1 MSKSKTRLTIFVFQ
15 NNVNNLSTSN
25 TDEGSVSQQLPHS
38 SNVIKALP
46 PASSASDLS
55 DRTQS
60 SLTVPRT
67 CVSQHN
73 DISHISKPASV
84 TAVNNSPNILKSVTP
99 TVSLNKSSVSAGQ
112 VAQIHIPVEGRTHEK
127 DSQNNQFKSSDNT
140 YVNFLPS
147 LSSTM
152 NQSIPS
158 NNNNLHHHKLEDRL
172 SSSLNIL
179 GAKENT
185 HSSTIV
191 QDKLETNTSEKVQ
204 EKCQAILAKEPLCS
218 AVVGHVAKDISKMNP
233 SVCPLNSNCK
243 PSETQS
249 VNKLDSTLSHIVDR
263 TRDCGIELYN
273 KENTSQ
279 QPHPHNLTHVGK
291 PFRNTKNCTQICS
304 SENKEHNLVHGQVAV
319 QDAGSR
325 PLYNSEY
332 VMHTKGILS
341 LPAQNG
347 KNTVEVA
354 TGNLEDQICQKTAV
368 ENAALPSIKV
378 ASPCDITAL
387 HNIPQ
392 QKSDVPCTHPSP
404 PLVPVTESW
413 KLSHGVHS
421 YVPNSANAFDNVN
434 SKNAPLV
441 SGLVHSY
448 DKECYATEMRVAAEQ
463 LVSSIIPATSTY
475 TTEENHSLTKQST
488 PNIHSS
494 IITTK
499 SISQGKPS
507 PTIADIPASISKIL
521 LNPLEVSEIVRA
533 IGSELGVFLE
543 NDDTVGNIAQA
554 PEYSA
559 SGMRV
564 TTEYSNPQLR
574 RNITTSDQTSG
585 PAMLQAQR
593 NMTSTTGQSIHI
605 PLSHRDI
612 NKQPQTAFILP
623 QQQFPQFMTSVN
635 YICTAPNC
643 MPNDYQRIISR
654 RVTPVKHTKHRKR
667 RPEEEYS
674 ATPKRRKCG
683 LGSKSCASRQRTKR
697 TKCEYLLEDNLR
709 SLPTSVKAAFPD
721 MKISNQEEFQTTV
734 INPYQENELGLSEIR
749 RLTMLT
755 TSKRSGKKMQSTE
768 ASGVGKEAEQHDTLP
783 EVLAAEINTE
793 RLNIL
798 HSLRIKIVKTNG
810 KYRSSS
816 PQKYS
821 KFVCQDAQDL
831 SSPENRQT
839 ENAACDY
846 RPHIRI
852 SQLKPYQLAP
862 FVVVKRLN
870 KFFVPNVSYRL
881 TDVNVINLLDKM

>member
-1 MSKSKTRLTIFVFQ
+1 MFQ
-15 NNVNNLSTSN
+15 NNVSNLSPSN
-25 TDEGSVSQQLPHS
+25 TDEGSVSQQLPHG
-38 SNVIKALP
+38 SNVIKALSP
-46 PASSASDLS
+46 LSSASDFS

-60 SLTVPRT
+60 SVTAPRT
-67 CVSQHN
+67 LVSQHN
-73 DISHISKPASV
+73 DISRISKPASV
-84 TAVNNSPNILKSVTP
+84 TAVNNSPNILKSVTSI
-99 TVSLNKSSVSAGQ
+99 VSLNESSVSAGQ
-112 VAQIHIPVEGRTHEK
+112 MAQIHIPVEDRIHEK

-140 YVNFLPS
+140 SDNFLPS
-147 LSSTM
+147 LSSTI
-152 NQSIPS
+152 NQSVPS
-158 NNNNLHHHKLEDRL
+158 NNSNLHHHKLEDRL
-172 SSSLNIL
+172 LSSLNIL

-185 HSSTIV
+185 HSSTVV

-204 EKCQAILAKEPLCS
+204 EKCQAVLVKEPLCS
-218 AVVGHVAKDISKMNP
+218 AAVGHVANVISKTNP

-243 PSETQS
+243 HSETRS
-249 VNKLDSTLSHIVDR
+249 VNKLDSTLPHAVDG
-263 TRDCGIELYN
+263 THDGAMELYN

-291 PFRNTKNCTQICS
+291 PLRNTENYTQICS
-304 SENKEHNLVHGQVAV
+304 SENKEHDLIHGQVAV
-319 QDAGSR
+319 QDAESR
-325 PLYNSEY
+325 SLYNSEY
-332 VMHTKGILS
+332 NVMHTKGILS
-341 LPAQNG
+341 LPAQNV
-347 KNTVEVA
+347 KNTLAVTTV
-354 TGNLEDQICQKTAV
+354 NLEDQICHKTAV
-368 ENAALPSIKV
+368 ENAALPSLKV
-378 ASPCDITAL
+378 ASPCDITSL

-392 QKSDVPCTHPSP
+392 QKSGVPCTHPSP

-421 YVPNSANAFDNVN
+421 YVPNSANAVDNVN
-434 SKNAPLV
+434 SKNASLV

-448 DKECYATEMRVAAEQ
+448 DKECYATEMRVAVKQ
-463 LVSSIIPATSTY
+463 LVSSTIPATSTY
-475 TTEENHSLTKQST
+475 TSEENHSLAKQLT
-488 PNIHSS
+488 PNLHSN

-499 SISQGKPS
+499 SMSQGKPS
-507 PTIADIPASISKIL
+507 PTITDIPASTSKIL
-521 LNPLEVSEIVRA
+521 LNPSEVSEIVRA

-559 SGMRV
+559 SGTRV

-574 RNITTSDQTSG
+574 RNMATPDQTSG

-593 NMTSTTGQSIHI
+593 NLTSTTGQSIHI

-612 NKQPQTAFILP
+612 NKQPETSFILP
-623 QQQFPQFMTSVN
+623 QQQFPRFMTSAN
-635 YICTAPNC
+635 YNCTTPNC
-643 MPNDYQRIISR
+643 VPNDYQRIISR
-654 RVTPVKHTKHRKR
+654 RVTSVNKYTKRKR

-674 ATPKRRKCG
+674 ASPKRR
-683 LGSKSCASRQRTKR
+683 KSCASRQRTKQ

-721 MKISNQEEFQTTV
+721 IKISNQEEFQSRV
-734 INPYQENELGLSEIR
+734 INSYQENQLGLSEIQ

-755 TSKRSGKKMQSTE
+755 TSKRSGKEMQSTE
-768 ASGVGKEAEQHDTLP
+768 ASGVGKEAKQHDTLP

-798 HSLRIKIVKTNG
+798 HSLRIKIIKTNG

-816 PQKYS
+816 PQKYF

-831 SSPENRQT
+831 SAPENRQT

-846 RPHIRI
+846 RPYIQI